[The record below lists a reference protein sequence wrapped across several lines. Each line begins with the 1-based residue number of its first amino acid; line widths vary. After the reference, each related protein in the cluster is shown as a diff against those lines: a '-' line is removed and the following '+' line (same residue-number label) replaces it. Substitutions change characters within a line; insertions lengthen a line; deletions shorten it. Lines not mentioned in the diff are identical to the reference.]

1 MHLSPTRLRVLRSIA
16 LLLLLA
22 ASVVGFMMLIDLLAE
37 TTPQDANELLA
48 ATDSQSDV
56 IRLPSSGSL
65 FAIGLAAV
73 AIIVAL
79 AIIAAPSNW
88 RRSQAGLPR
97 PRWASMG
104 LAGVLALIIAVVGLF
119 LAFADASP
127 LFQQQTG
134 AESTAVTEVAGGHEV
149 NTNWVAPTGVALL
162 AAFFFTVILIGFLR
176 PRLILPVL
184 ALWLAA
190 SLFFGFFSSSA
201 IAGLSLFNPVIT
213 LEVPD
218 AFADEVAKHRTTV
231 TSPNIDG
238 DGVPGPDDP
247 SSDPNRPPGTGE
259 GENPDAEGPG
269 GIDDIGQDAPG
280 EITEAAIIARLHG
293 APGPDDRA
301 DAAQQLAEFRSD
313 DALDALAHA
322 GLYDPSL
329 LVKDAALDAIS
340 EWDFETLFELL
351 QEHPEPVIRQA
362 AAAALGRLDD
372 PRAVEP
378 LATAL
383 LTDDVAEVRQ
393 ESAKALRRLS
403 DSEAVSPLIQSLLQ
417 DEDSSVRAEA
427 ATALG
432 ALEDERA
439 GQALLETLQADT
451 SALVREA
458 GAKALGRIRG
468 SNPLAELDA
477 ARVDDLSAGVREEA
491 SLALSRYT
499 PGELIDALHNAT
511 AADDRAVAARLI
523 GERKITVAIPDLI
536 LALNDSHKIVR
547 EAVAA
552 ALAEFGDLQE
562 LENGN
567 SLLSHR
573 GGTAIIPGT
582 STQQSSNLP
591 HTPLYR
597 VRGTNNLDFL
607 RTAAGDAYDADGWL
621 DTHTES
627 FRYEPRERFGEI
639 DASGSPLTWTLSME
653 EFPARFSPP
662 TGQFNLPGGIFPFGY
677 VTRDTNAGGI
687 YRPGSSTFLLEDRR
701 SQVTLFVTPPLHDE
715 STLRS
720 AVLEQG
726 LGIGLP
732 DSVPNR
738 VHELAGQITVGRTT
752 AYDKAKAIE
761 QYLALNYAYR
771 LPDETRTPMPI
782 GHDPVDWF
790 LFQSREGTGG
800 QFSSAFVVLAQS
812 IGLPARVVSGFVIL
826 PTIEEQIIY
835 ADLAHQRAEIAFDG
849 LGWVA
854 FEPTPAGE
862 GAPGRALDY
871 FEAAQAEA
879 AELQRLRELAE
890 KLDDSDSSND
900 AGALQELEDAG
911 ASVHM
916 LENGRRLVTRGESGF
931 STTPGTTADQC
942 YSLVDTPLFTV
953 TGARKTGYLVDAT
966 GDVYLGHGWRQ
977 LDPVALD
984 YDRSESVPDLVRD
997 SFEGGREP
1005 WSDLP
1010 ESRIEPILL
1019 APDESDFDND
1029 ISVRLRVA
1037 PLTGSGRIPAG
1048 VVPVSRHANSVGV
1061 DGSYRPFSGTFEME
1075 EPVLGY
1081 QWWSILPRLSERD
1094 LNRAKTIDD
1103 TTYTQLPDDLDA
1115 RIHELAERITAGHRT
1130 PYAKA
1135 RAIEQY
1141 LSSNYKYVLG
1151 KDSTKPPRPAGFDA
1165 VEWFLFETR
1174 EGTCGQFSS
1183 AFTVLARSVGLPA
1196 RVVSGWMIEPT
1207 PNTQTV
1213 RANQAHQW
1221 AEVAFEG
1228 IGWITFEPTAPGGV
1242 PSRVNSDGPPERA
1255 FEIVIDTGPTIL
1267 PTVTDITSWPRE
1279 IERGR
1284 PFIVGGTVTTERGR
1298 RVNGMEVEIFVN
1310 EIKAFG
1316 GLRIGSGTTQN
1327 GRYTIEVTIPPS
1339 IERGDYQL
1347 IAHAIAN
1354 DNYFESWSDPDI
1366 AVFSQSG
1373 LVFSG
1378 PQEVNVGT
1386 EAVFRG
1392 QVTED
1397 NGRGVPGIPVSVII
1411 DGRSFPQRT
1420 TGEDGSFTFSNTF
1433 LLPGRHWAEVRFS
1446 DTDYLRANSARINL
1460 QAFMPTNLTLDVPV
1474 QARVDEPFTVSGVL
1488 VDWRETPLNGRQV
1501 TVTVGDSAGA
1511 TVVAG
1516 VDGSFTHQVT
1526 LPSSG
1531 QVTLS
1536 ATFVGAE
1543 SVLPSSASASVIVRD
1558 VTVLSL
1564 EGPGLVLAGEAATFH
1579 GAVTSPT
1586 NEELEPLTV
1595 EIINNGDVITTIQ
1608 TDENGLF
1615 SYDTGSHD
1623 ETGPR
1628 MLTARVPEQQFLT
1641 SSTATIAYSVIHS
1654 TAMTLD
1660 GPPVA
1665 MTGQHIEFTGTLMQA
1680 DGQPIADAS
1689 VLLDGNP
1696 VVTTDDG
1703 TFSYVVTLP
1712 ETLDGAAIEE
1722 QIGILYEF
1730 EGTDHLAPAS
1740 GSRSIIVGVPHIT
1753 TERTAPIARGDV
1765 ALVRGTAFSGTRP
1778 LPNAAVSLTGGQ
1790 TDETGQAGQFLF
1802 EYQVPPDTPIGPLQ
1816 LTASLDTL
1824 GVQVPIELEIRSG
1837 THLVAMPLDDVRPG
1851 RVAEVQVALYDDT
1864 GVGISGAN
1872 LRTSTGLDLLTDELG
1887 NALFDLTVPES
1898 ETLLAV
1904 PLTFTYNGDTQ
1915 NMPLNYF
1922 LVIPV
1927 SPPSFNWLLWVVL
1940 PAFLLLTGAGGYGVY
1955 RLRAAGIPLAVQRW
1969 SVGAMKTIRM
1979 PSEAER
1985 EESESLSQP
1994 RVTTLELQVS
2004 GPGTTT
2010 GNVFGL
2016 DEEVVV
2022 TGRLISEDGAP
2033 IPGRSVE
2040 LREPLGDLVV
2050 FDTNRS
2056 GEFRLVLKAEERGEF
2071 SLSVGFDSDS
2081 SYLGASASVSYRVVE
2096 FREEMVRVFA
2106 DFMEWATRLEVGIA
2120 GQSPRETESILV
2132 SSGVPIDQRAL
2143 DELVTRFE
2151 EADYSEHDIERR
2163 HYEAMHQA
2171 WRTIIG
2177 DQASWQAP

>member
-1 MHLSPTRLRVLRSIA
+1 
-16 LLLLLA
+16 
-22 ASVVGFMMLIDLLAE
+22 MLIDLLAE
-37 TTPQDANELLA
+37 TTPRDTNELLA
-48 ATDSQSDV
+48 ATDSQPDFIS
-56 IRLPSSGSL
+56 LPSSGSL

-79 AIIAAPSNW
+79 AIIATPSNW
-88 RRSQAGLPR
+88 RRSQTGLPR
-97 PRWASMG
+97 PRWASMSI
-104 LAGVLALIIAVVGLF
+104 AGVLALIIAVAGLF

-134 AESTAVTEVAGGHEV
+134 AGSAAVTEVAAGHEV
-149 NTNWVAPTGVALL
+149 NTDWVAPTGVAVL

-201 IAGLSLFNPVIT
+201 LAGLSLFDPVIT

-218 AFADEVAKHRTTV
+218 AFADEVAQHRTTV

-238 DGVPGPDDP
+238 DGISGPSDP
-247 SSDPNRPPGTGE
+247 SSDPNRPPGTEEGE
-259 GENPDAEGPG
+259 GLDTEGAG
-269 GIDDIGQDAPG
+269 GVNDIGQDAPG
-280 EITEAAIIARLHG
+280 EITEAALIARLHG

-301 DAAQQLAEFRSD
+301 DAAQELAGFRSD
-313 DALDALAHA
+313 VALEALAHA

-329 LVKDAALDAIS
+329 LVKDAALDTIS
-340 EWDFETLFELL
+340 EWDFETLVELL
-351 QEHPEPVIRQA
+351 QEHPEPAIRRA

-383 LTDDVAEVRQ
+383 LTDDAAEVRQ
-393 ESAKALRRLS
+393 ESAKALRRLR

-427 ATALG
+427 AAALG

-439 GQALLETLQADT
+439 GQALLETLEADT

-458 GAKALGRIRG
+458 GAKALGHIRG

-491 SLALSRYT
+491 GLALRRYT
-499 PGELIDALHNAT
+499 PAELIDALHNAT
-511 AADDRAVAARLI
+511 AADDRAVAARLL

-547 EAVAA
+547 EAATA

-562 LENGN
+562 LENGS
-567 SLLSHR
+567 SLLSHS
-573 GGTAIIPGT
+573 GGVAMIPGT
-582 STQQSSNLP
+582 TTRQSSGLP
-591 HTPLYR
+591 RIPLYR
-597 VRGTNNLDFL
+597 LEGATSTDFL
-607 RTAAGDAYDADGWL
+607 RTAVGDVYTGRGWS
-621 DTHTES
+621 DTPDETIPYTASHRLNLT
-627 FRYEPRERFGEI
+627 
-639 DASGSPLTWTLSME
+639 DASGDNLTRIFWMSQDRLTLH
-653 EFPARFSPP
+653 PAPEVPSLP
-662 TGQFNLPGGIFPFGY
+662 TGAMPLGY
-677 VTRDTNAGGI
+677 VMQSASVNGF
-687 YRPGSSTFLLEDRR
+687 YRTDSSTFFLVERRAQVEVYARPTQYNQWILEPAIPD
-701 SQVTLFVTPPLHDE
+701 PDI
-715 STLRS
+715 S
-720 AVLEQG
+720 AA
-726 LGIGLP
+726 LP
-732 DSVPNR
+732 DSVPGR
-738 VHELAGQITVGRTT
+738 VHELARQITAAHGT
-752 AYDKAKAIE
+752 AYAKAKAIE
-761 QYLALNYAYR
+761 QYLATNYTYQFA
-771 LPDETRTPMPI
+771 DETTTPIPR

-790 LFQSREGTGG
+790 LFESREGTCG
-800 QFSSAFVVLAQS
+800 QFSSAFAVLARS
-812 IGLPARVVSGFVIL
+812 VGLPARVVSGFAITPTNDEQVIYSD
-826 PTIEEQIIY
+826 Q
-835 ADLAHQRAEIAFDG
+835 AHQRAEVAFEG

-854 FEPTPAGE
+854 FEPTPGGE
-862 GAPGRALDY
+862 GAPGRAED
-871 FEAAQAEA
+871 
-879 AELQRLRELAE
+879 AELERLRELAE
-890 KLDDSDSSND
+890 KLDDSDD
-900 AGALQELEDAG
+900 DEEVLRQLENAG
-911 ASVHM
+911 ASVRT
-916 LENGRRLVTRGESGF
+916 LENGSRLLSRGKVSLA
-931 STTPGTTADQC
+931 TTPRATASQC
-942 YSLVDTPLFTV
+942 YGLVHTPLFTV
-953 TGARKTGYLVDAT
+953 TGAQETGYLVSAT
-966 GDVYLGHGWRQ
+966 GDIYLGNGWRQ
-977 LDPVALD
+977 LDPVTLD
-984 YDRSESVPDLVRD
+984 YAKTESVPDLVRD
-997 SFEGGREP
+997 SLEDRRAP

-1019 APDESDFDND
+1019 APDEGDFDN
-1029 ISVRLRVA
+1029 SSSTRLRVA
-1037 PLTGSGRIPAG
+1037 PIDDSGGIRAG
-1048 VVPVSRHANSVGV
+1048 VVPVSRHVSSVDL
-1061 DGSYRPFSGTFEME
+1061 DGSYQPFSGTFEMD

-1081 QWWSILPRLSERD
+1081 QWWSTLPRLSERE
-1094 LNRAKTIDD
+1094 LNRARTINDP
-1103 TTYTQLPDDLDA
+1103 TYTQLPDGLNE
-1115 RIHELAERITAGHRT
+1115 RIHELAQRITSGHRT
-1130 PYAKA
+1130 PYTKA
-1135 RAIEQY
+1135 RAIESY
-1141 LSSNYKYVLG
+1141 LKNNYKYVFG

-1183 AFTVLARSVGLPA
+1183 AFAVLARSVGLPA
-1196 RVVSGWMIEPT
+1196 RVVSGWMIRPT

-1213 RANQAHQW
+1213 TSAQAHQW

-1228 IGWITFEPTAPGGV
+1228 IGWITFEPTASGGV
-1242 PSRVNSDGPPERA
+1242 PSRVGSDGPPERA
-1255 FEIVIDTGPTIL
+1255 FEIVIETGPTISS
-1267 PTVTDITSWPRE
+1267 TVTDITSWPRE

-1284 PFIVGGTVTTERGR
+1284 PFIVGGTVQTEDGR
-1298 RVNGMEVEIFVN
+1298 RVSDMEVEIFVN

-1316 GLRIGSGTTQN
+1316 GLRIGSGKTQN

-1354 DNYFESWSDPDI
+1354 DSYYESWSDPDI

-1378 PQEVNVGT
+1378 PQEVNVGA

-1392 QVTED
+1392 LVTED
-1397 NGRGVPGIPVSVII
+1397 SGRGVPGIPVSVII

-1420 TGEDGSFTFSNTF
+1420 TDEDGSFTFSNTF

-1460 QAFMPTNLTLDVPV
+1460 QVFMPTNLTLDVPV

-1501 TVTVGDSAGA
+1501 TLTVGESDSA

-1516 VDGSFTHQVT
+1516 VDGSFAHQIT

-1531 QVTLS
+1531 QITVS
-1536 ATFVGAE
+1536 ANYEGAE
-1543 SVLPSSASASVIVRD
+1543 SVLPSSASANVIARD

-1564 EGPGLVLAGEAATFH
+1564 EGPGLILTGEAATFH

-1586 NEELEPLTV
+1586 NEALESLTV
-1595 EIINNGDVITTIQ
+1595 EIINGGDVITTIQ
-1608 TDENGLF
+1608 TDEDGLF
-1615 SYDTGSHD
+1615 TYDTRSLA
-1623 ETGPR
+1623 ETGSR

-1641 SSTATIAYSVIHS
+1641 SSTATIVYSVVHS
-1654 TAMTLD
+1654 TVITLD

-1665 MTGQHIEFTGTLMQA
+1665 TTGQHIEFTGTLRQV

-1696 VVTTDDG
+1696 VITADDG

-1712 ETLDGAAIEE
+1712 ETLGGGAIEE
-1722 QIGILYEF
+1722 QIGIQYEF
-1730 EGTDHLAPAS
+1730 EGTDDLASAS
-1740 GSRSIIVGVPHIT
+1740 GSRSIIVGAPHIMA
-1753 TERTAPIARGDV
+1753 ERTAPIARGDV
-1765 ALVRGTAFSGTRP
+1765 ALVRGTAFAGSRP
-1778 LPNAAVSLTGGQ
+1778 LPNTVVSLTDGQ
-1790 TDETGQAGQFLF
+1790 TDETGPSGQFLF
-1802 EYQVPPDTPIGPLQ
+1802 EYQVPPDTSIGPLQ
-1816 LTASLDTL
+1816 LTASLDGL
-1824 GVQVPIELEIRSG
+1824 GTQIPIELDIRSG
-1837 THLVAMPLDDVRPG
+1837 THLVAMPLDDVRPS
-1851 RVAEVQVALYDDT
+1851 RAVDVQVALYDDT
-1864 GVGISGAN
+1864 GVGIGGAN
-1872 LRTSTGLDLLTDELG
+1872 LRTSTGLNLLTDELG
-1887 NALFDLTVPES
+1887 NVLFELTAPDS

-1904 PLTFTYNGDTQ
+1904 PVTFTYNGNAQ

-1927 SPPSFNWLLWVVL
+1927 SPPAFNWFLWVVL

-1955 RLRAAGIPLAVQRW
+1955 RLRAAGILLAVQRW
-1969 SVGAMKTIRM
+1969 SAGAIQTTRM
-1979 PSEAER
+1979 QPEAEI
-1985 EESESLSQP
+1985 EETGSLSEP
-1994 RVTTLELQVS
+1994 LITTLELHIS
-2004 GPGTTT
+2004 GPGATT
-2010 GNVFGL
+2010 GNVFSL

-2022 TGRLISEDGAP
+2022 TGRLINEDGAP
-2033 IPGRSVE
+2033 VSGRSVE

-2050 FDTNRS
+2050 FETDPS

-2071 SLSVGFDSDS
+2071 SLSAGFEGDSFHVGS
-2081 SYLGASASVSYRVVE
+2081 SAAVFYRVVE
-2096 FREEMVRVFA
+2096 FREEMVRVFGE
-2106 DFMEWATRLEVGIA
+2106 FMEWAARLDVGIA

-2132 SSGVPIDQRAL
+2132 SSGLSIDERAL

-2163 HYEAMHQA
+2163 HYEAMYRA
-2171 WRTIIG
+2171 WRTVIG

>member
-1 MHLSPTRLRVLRSIA
+1 MRSIA
-16 LLLLLA
+16 LLLVLA
-22 ASVVGFMMLIDLLAE
+22 ASVAGFMTLIDLLAE
-37 TTPQDANELLA
+37 TTPQDTNELLA
-48 ATDSQSDV
+48 ETDAQPDYIS
-56 IRLPSSGSL
+56 LPSSGSL
-65 FAIGLAAV
+65 FAIGLATV

-88 RRSQAGLPR
+88 RRSQTGLPR
-97 PRWASMG
+97 PRWTSISI
-104 LAGVLALIIAVVGLF
+104 AGVLALVIAVAGLF

-127 LFQQQTG
+127 LFQQQTS
-134 AESTAVTEVAGGHEV
+134 AESAAATEVAGGHEV
-149 NTNWVAPTGVALL
+149 DTNWIAPAGVALL

-184 ALWLAA
+184 ALWLAV
-190 SLFFGFFSSSA
+190 SLFFGFFSSNA
-201 IAGLSLFNPVIT
+201 IAGLSLFDSVIT

-231 TSPNIDG
+231 ASPNIDG
-238 DGVPGPDDP
+238 DDIPGSGDPPSDPDDSP
-247 SSDPNRPPGTGE
+247 SNGSQE
-259 GENPDAEGPG
+259 GAAAG
-269 GIDDIGQDAPG
+269 GVNDVGQDAPG

-301 DAAQQLAEFRSD
+301 DAARQLAEFRSD
-313 DALDALAHA
+313 EALDALAHA

-329 LVKDAALDAIS
+329 IVKDAALDAIS
-340 EWDFETLFELL
+340 EWDFEMLVELL
-351 QEHPEPVIRQA
+351 QEHPEPVIRRA

-372 PRAVEP
+372 SRAVEP

-383 LTDDVAEVRQ
+383 LTDEDSEVRQ
-393 ESAKALRRLS
+393 ESAKALRRLR
-403 DSEAVSPLIQSLLQ
+403 DPEAVSPLIQSLLQ
-417 DEDSSVRAEA
+417 DDDLSVRAEA
-427 ATALG
+427 AAALG

-439 GQALLETLQADT
+439 GQALLETLQSDT

-477 ARVDDLSAGVREEA
+477 ARVDDLSAGVREQA
-491 SLALSRYT
+491 GLALSRYT

-536 LALNDSHKIVR
+536 LALNDSDKIVR

-552 ALAEFGDLQE
+552 ALAEFGDIQE

-607 RTAAGDAYDADGWL
+607 RTAVGDAYDADGWL
-621 DTHTES
+621 DTHTQA

-687 YRPGSSTFLLEDRR
+687 YRPGSSTFLLEERR

-715 STLRS
+715 SVLES
-720 AVLEQG
+720 AIPEQG
-726 LGIGLP
+726 LGIRLP
-732 DSVPNR
+732 DSVPGR
-738 VHELAGQITVGRTT
+738 VHEFARQITVGRTT
-752 AYDKAKAIE
+752 DYDKAKAIE
-761 QYLALNYAYR
+761 QYLALNYTYR
-771 LPDETRTPMPI
+771 LPDETTTPMPI

-790 LFQSREGTGG
+790 LFESREGDCG

-812 IGLPARVVSGFVIL
+812 IGLPARVVSGFAIV
-826 PTIEEQIIY
+826 PTIEQQIIY
-835 ADLAHQRAEIAFDG
+835 ADMAHQRAEIAFDG

-879 AELQRLRELAE
+879 GELERLLELAE
-890 KLDDSDSSND
+890 KLDDSDSGND

-911 ASVHM
+911 ASVRT
-916 LENGRRLVTRGESGF
+916 LENGSRLLSRGEFSL
-931 STTPGTTADQC
+931 STTPRPTANQC
-942 YSLVDTPLFTV
+942 YGLVHTPLFTV
-953 TGARKTGYLVDAT
+953 TGAQETGYLVSAT
-966 GDVYLGHGWRQ
+966 GDIYLGHGWRQ

-997 SFEGGREP
+997 SFEDGREP

-1019 APDESDFDND
+1019 APDESDFDNGT
-1029 ISVRLRVA
+1029 STRLRVA
-1037 PLTGSGRIPAG
+1037 PLSNSGRIPAG
-1048 VVPVSRHANSVGV
+1048 VVPVSRHVNSVGLN
-1061 DGSYRPFSGTFEME
+1061 GSYRPFSGTFEME

-1081 QWWSILPRLSERD
+1081 QWWSIVPRLSERD

-1103 TTYTQLPDDLDA
+1103 PTYTQLPDDLHE
-1115 RIHELAERITAGHRT
+1115 RIHELAQRITAGHRT

-1135 RAIEQY
+1135 EAIESY
-1141 LSSNYKYVLG
+1141 LKSNYKYVFG
-1151 KDSTKPPRPAGFDA
+1151 KDSTKPPRPGGFDA

-1174 EGTCGQFSS
+1174 EGTCAQFSS
-1183 AFTVLARSVGLPA
+1183 AFAVLARSVGLPA
-1196 RVVSGWMIEPT
+1196 RVVTGWMITPT
-1207 PNTQTV
+1207 SDTQIVT
-1213 RANQAHQW
+1213 AAQAHQW

-1228 IGWITFEPTAPGGV
+1228 IGWITFEPTASGGP
-1242 PSRVNSDGPPERA
+1242 PSRVDSDGPPERA
-1255 FEIVIDTGPTIL
+1255 FEIVTETGPTIL

-1279 IERGR
+1279 IERGK
-1284 PFIVGGTVTTERGR
+1284 PFIVGGTVRTERGR
-1298 RVNGMEVEIFVN
+1298 NVDGMEVEIFVN
-1310 EIKAFG
+1310 EIKANG
-1316 GLRIGSGTTQN
+1316 GLRIGSGMVKN
-1327 GRYTIEVTIPPS
+1327 GYYTVEVEIPPS

-1347 IAHAIAN
+1347 IAHAIGN
-1354 DNYFESWSDPDI
+1354 EDYFESWSDPDI

-1397 NGRGVPGIPVSVII
+1397 NGSGVPGIPVAVII

-1446 DTDYLRANSARINL
+1446 DTDYLRANSARLNL
-1460 QAFMPTNLTLDVPV
+1460 HVFMPTNLTLDVPV

-1501 TVTVGDSAGA
+1501 TINVGDSDSA

-1516 VDGSFTHQVT
+1516 VDGSFIHQVT

-1531 QVTLS
+1531 QVTVS
-1536 ATFVGAE
+1536 ATFEGAE
-1543 SVLPSSASASVIVRD
+1543 SVLPSSASASVIARD

-1564 EGPGLVLAGEAATFH
+1564 EGPGLILAGEAATFH

-1595 EIINNGDVITTIQ
+1595 EIINGGDVITTIQ

-1615 SYDTGSHD
+1615 SYDTGSHG
-1623 ETGPR
+1623 ETGPQ

-1641 SSTATIAYSVIHS
+1641 SSAATILYSVVHS

-1665 MTGQHIEFTGTLMQA
+1665 MTGQHVEFTGTLMQA
-1680 DGQPIADAS
+1680 DGRPIADAS

-1696 VVTTDDG
+1696 VVTADDG

-1712 ETLDGAAIEE
+1712 ETLGGVAIEE
-1722 QIGILYEF
+1722 QIGIRYEF

-1740 GSRSIIVGVPHIT
+1740 GSRSIIVGIPHIT
-1753 TERTAPIARGDV
+1753 AERTAPIARGDV
-1765 ALVRGTAFSGTRP
+1765 ALLRGTAFSGTRP
-1778 LPNAAVSLTGGQ
+1778 LPNTAVSLTGGQ
-1790 TDETGQAGQFLF
+1790 TDETGLSGQFLF
-1802 EYQVPPDTPIGPLQ
+1802 EYQIPPNTPIGPMQ
-1816 LTASLDTL
+1816 LTASLDGL
-1824 GVQVPIELEIRSG
+1824 GAQIPIELDIRSG

-1851 RVAEVQVALYDDT
+1851 RVIDMQVALYDDT
-1864 GVGISGAN
+1864 GAGIGGAN
-1872 LRTSTGLDLLTDELG
+1872 LQTSTGLNLLTDELG
-1887 NALFDLTVPES
+1887 HALFELTVPES

-1904 PLTFTYNGDTQ
+1904 PITFTYNGDTQ

-1922 LVIPV
+1922 LVVPM

-1940 PAFLLLTGAGGYGVY
+1940 PAFLILTGAGGYGMY
-1955 RLRAAGIPLAVQRW
+1955 RLRAAGIPLTVQRW
-1969 SVGAMKTIRM
+1969 SAGAVQTTRM
-1979 PSEAER
+1979 PAEADIEEVEALSEP
-1985 EESESLSQP
+1985 L
-1994 RVTTLELQVS
+1994 VTTLELDIS

-2016 DEEVVV
+2016 DEDVVV
-2022 TGRLISEDGAP
+2022 TGRLINEDGAP
-2033 IPGRSVE
+2033 IAGRSVE

-2050 FDTNRS
+2050 FETDPS

-2071 SLSVGFDSDS
+2071 SLSAGFEGDSFHVGS
-2081 SYLGASASVSYRVVE
+2081 SASVSYRVVE
-2096 FREEMVRVFA
+2096 FREEMVRVFGE
-2106 DFMEWATRLEVGIA
+2106 FMEWAARLEIGIA

-2163 HYEAMHQA
+2163 HYEAMYHA
-2171 WRTIIG
+2171 WRTIVEE
-2177 DQASWQAP
+2177 